1 MLQPRT
7 GVPRGV
13 TSTCAHTHVLTLAHA
28 CAEAHTQAGAIG
40 GAATAPLDHPAC
52 SSSPFSLSAAL
63 CVFVSFSY
71 VDLVNVH
78 LSESFLSL
86 LPPKMSQWID
96 PKNPELALMERPDID
111 NSFVVFKVR
120 EDIESYVAQESGT
133 TRRARSCTRM
143 DEGWRYNDRVC
154 D

>member
-1 MLQPRT
+1 
-7 GVPRGV
+7 
-13 TSTCAHTHVLTLAHA
+13 VLTLAHA
-28 CAEAHTQAGAIG
+28 YAEAHIHAQAGTIG
-40 GAATAPLDHPAC
+40 GAAIAPLDHRAC
-52 SSSPFSLSAAL
+52 CLSPFSLSVAL
-63 CVFVSFSY
+63 SVCVSFSY

-133 TRRARSCTRM
+133 TRRARSCTRTG
-143 DEGWRYNDRVC
+143 DGWR
-154 D
+154 